1 MKKRTRSDKSSDT
14 STISTQYVMGL
25 IEKFKASQ
33 HCVSTDRVYHNVWTN
48 FNKFLIRLDH
58 KPSTWEDRA
67 ALYGAYLVENGVQS
81 STLKSYV
88 SAIKK
93 TLVLDGYDWCDEKL
107 KLCILTNSCRRNNDR
122 KKTRLPIQN
131 GLLELILF
139 ETERYFTELSQLYL
153 EKMYKTIFMLLYYGL
168 FRIGELASGSHP
180 VLARDVFIA
189 HDSKKM
195 LFLLRSSKTHL
206 EGAKPQQ
213 IKIEGNL
220 NLEHKSKTN
229 YYCPY
234 LGSREFLAL
243 RGDYVNLNDPL
254 FVFSDGSLVRPH
266 HVRKTLRTM
275 IKAIKLDP
283 SLYDTHSFRS
293 GRATDLQK
301 AGYSVD
307 FIKRV
312 GRWRSNA
319 VYNYLK

>member
-1 MKKRTRSDKSSDT
+1 MKKHSKSDKNFNT
-14 STISTQYVMGL
+14 STISTQYVKSL
-25 IEKFKASQ
+25 IEKFKSTQ
-33 HCVSTDRVYHNVWTN
+33 HCTSTDKMYHNVWTN

-58 KPSTWEDRA
+58 KPNTWEDRVA
-67 ALYGAYLVENGVQS
+67 FYGAFLVDNGVQS

-107 KLCILTNSCRRNNDR
+107 KLCILTNSCRRTNDC

-153 EKMYKTIFMLLYYGL
+153 EKLYKTIFMLLYYGL
-168 FRIGELASGSHP
+168 FRVGELTTGNHP
-180 VLARDVFIA
+180 VLAQDVFIS
-189 HDSKKM
+189 HENRKM

-206 EGAKPQQ
+206 EGSKPQQ
-213 IKIEGNL
+213 IKIQGNL
-220 NLEHKSKTN
+220 NLERKSKTN

-234 LGSREFLAL
+234 LGTREFLAL
-243 RGDYVNLNDPL
+243 RGDYVELNDPL
-254 FVFSDGSLVRPH
+254 FVFSDGSLVRPY

-275 IKAIKLDP
+275 IKAIKLDS
-283 SLYDTHSFRS
+283 SLYDTHSFRK

-301 AGYSVD
+301 AGFSVE

-312 GRWRSNA
+312 GRWQSNSI
-319 VYNYLK
+319 YNYLK